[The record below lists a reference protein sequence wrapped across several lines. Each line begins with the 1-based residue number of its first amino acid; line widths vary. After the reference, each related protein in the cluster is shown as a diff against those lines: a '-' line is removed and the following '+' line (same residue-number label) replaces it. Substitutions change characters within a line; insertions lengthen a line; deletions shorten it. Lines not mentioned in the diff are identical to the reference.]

1 MIGGQGNEHRSAICR
16 TASDQVL
23 LAPNNFENQAKDQ
36 ESAPT
41 PGGATTQLANYN
53 FKLEKSADKSTS
65 SLRAQLAKGKTLAD
79 CIQVSN
85 NGTSGYKEGES
96 QFDEE
101 YYKQYQQEQV
111 REAELE
117 ARRQAVLAQHE

>member
-1 MIGGQGNEHRSAICR
+1 M
-16 TASDQVL
+16 L
-23 LAPNNFENQAKDQ
+23 LAPNNLENQAKDQ

-53 FKLEKSADKSTS
+53 FQLEKSNTHTNNDKSTS

-101 YYKQYQQEQV
+101 YYKQHQ
-111 REAELE
+111 
-117 ARRQAVLAQHE
+117 